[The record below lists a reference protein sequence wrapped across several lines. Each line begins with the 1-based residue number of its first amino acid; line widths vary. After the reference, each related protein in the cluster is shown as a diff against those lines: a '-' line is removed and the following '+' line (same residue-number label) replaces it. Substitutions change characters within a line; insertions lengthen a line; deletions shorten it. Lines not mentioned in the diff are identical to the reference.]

1 MSNDKNPTSPE
12 DFDLFANP
20 VDNHLA
26 EELAKGT
33 FSWTNKYTKIL
44 GVLTVAV
51 ALLSVGAWYGHHS
64 ATSSSATGASS
75 LRSTFA
81 RLASSGGF
89 GGGSGGGSGFGGGS
103 GGGSGFGGGGSGF
116 GVRITGSIAKVSGST
131 VTITLAD
138 PTQAASLKA
147 GDNARVTDTGA
158 AGGAGGGFAG
168 GAGGAGG
175 AVAGGTGTTT
185 SKSGTHSGYKGGASG
200 TSGTSGTSGGAG
212 SATSSGVPAGAPAG
226 GSAAGGGARGGGMF
240 SNPALT
246 TCLTKAGVSITPG
259 QRPNFQ
265 DPTTMAALQG
275 CMKSLGLS
283 FGGGA
288 GGGAGAGG
296 GFAGRSG
303 GTSGGGAPGAGA
315 PATSGAPAT
324 TNP

>member
-89 GGGSGGGSGFGGGS
+89 GGGS
-103 GGGSGFGGGGSGF
+103 GGGSGF

-288 GGGAGAGG
+288 GGGAGAGAGG

>member
-64 ATSSSATGASS
+64 ATSTSTPNVSS

-81 RLASSGGF
+81 RFASSGGF
-89 GGGSGGGSGFGGGS
+89 GGGSGGGSSGGS
-103 GGGSGFGGGGSGF
+103 GGGF

-147 GDNARVTDTGA
+147 GDNARITDTGA
-158 AGGAGGGFAG
+158 AGAPGAPSASAGGFTGAPAG
-168 GAGGAGG
+168 GAA
-175 AVAGGTGTTT
+175 AGGTGTTT
-185 SKSGTHSGYKGGASG
+185 PKSGTRSGYKGGASG
-200 TSGTSGTSGGAG
+200 AAG
-212 SATSSGVPAGAPAG
+212 STSSSGAPAGAPAG
-226 GSAAGGGARGGGMF
+226 GSSAGSGARGGGMF
-240 SNPALT
+240 SNPAFT
-246 TCLTKAGVSITPG
+246 ACLTKAGVTITPG

-265 DPTTMAALQG
+265 DPTTMTALQS

-283 FGGGA
+283 FGGG
-288 GGGAGAGG
+288 GGGGGGGAGG

-303 GTSGGGAPGAGA
+303 GASTGAAAGAGA

>member
-64 ATSSSATGASS
+64 ATSSSTTNVSS

-81 RLASSGGF
+81 RFASSGGF
-89 GGGSGGGSGFGGGS
+89 GGGSGGGSSGGS
-103 GGGSGFGGGGSGF
+103 GGGFGGGGGF

-147 GDNARVTDTGA
+147 GDNARITDTGA
-158 AGGAGGGFAG
+158 AGAPGASTGGFAG
-168 GAGGAGG
+168 GASAAGG
-175 AVAGGTGTTT
+175 TAGGPAAGGTGTSA

-200 TSGTSGTSGGAG
+200 AAG
-212 SATSSGVPAGAPAG
+212 STASSGAPAGAPAG
-226 GSAAGGGARGGGMF
+226 GSSAGSGARGGGMF
-240 SNPALT
+240 SNPAFT
-246 TCLTKAGVSITPG
+246 ACLTKAGVTITPG

-265 DPTTMAALQG
+265 DPTTMTALQS

-283 FGGGA
+283 FGGG
-288 GGGAGAGG
+288 GGGAGGAGG

-303 GTSGGGAPGAGA
+303 GASTGAAAGAGA

>member
-44 GVLTVAV
+44 GVLTVTV

-64 ATSSSATGASS
+64 ATSSSTTNVSS

-81 RLASSGGF
+81 RFASSGGF
-89 GGGSGGGSGFGGGS
+89 GGGSGGGSSFGGGS
-103 GGGSGFGGGGSGF
+103 GGGSGGGF

-131 VTITLAD
+131 VTITLTD

-147 GDNARVTDTGA
+147 GDNARITDTGA
-158 AGGAGGGFAG
+158 AGAPGASTGGFAG
-168 GAGGAGG
+168 GASAAGG
-175 AVAGGTGTTT
+175 AAGGFTGGPAAGGTGTSA
-185 SKSGTHSGYKGGASG
+185 SKSGMHSGYKGGASG
-200 TSGTSGTSGGAG
+200 AAG
-212 SATSSGVPAGAPAG
+212 STASTGAPAGAPAG
-226 GSAAGGGARGGGMF
+226 GSPAGSSARGGGMF

-246 TCLTKAGVSITPG
+246 ACLTKAGVTITPG

-265 DPTTMAALQG
+265 DPTTMTALQG

-283 FGGGA
+283 FGGG
-288 GGGAGAGG
+288 GGGAGG

-303 GTSGGGAPGAGA
+303 GASAGAAAGAGA

>member
-64 ATSSSATGASS
+64 ATSTSTPNVSS

-81 RLASSGGF
+81 RFASSGGF
-89 GGGSGGGSGFGGGS
+89 GGGSGGGSSGGS
-103 GGGSGFGGGGSGF
+103 GGGFGGGGGF

-147 GDNARVTDTGA
+147 GDNARITDTGA
-158 AGGAGGGFAG
+158 AGAPGAPSASAGGFTGAPAG
-168 GAGGAGG
+168 GAA
-175 AVAGGTGTTT
+175 AGGTGTTT
-185 SKSGTHSGYKGGASG
+185 PKSGTRSGYKGGASG
-200 TSGTSGTSGGAG
+200 AAG
-212 SATSSGVPAGAPAG
+212 SAASSGAPAGAPAG
-226 GSAAGGGARGGGMF
+226 GSSAGSGARGGGMF
-240 SNPALT
+240 SNPAFT
-246 TCLTKAGVSITPG
+246 ACLTKAGVTITPG

-265 DPTTMAALQG
+265 DPTTMTALQG

-283 FGGGA
+283 FGGGGGA
-288 GGGAGAGG
+288 GGGGAGG

-303 GTSGGGAPGAGA
+303 GASAGAAAGAGA

>member
-64 ATSSSATGASS
+64 ATSSSTTNVSS

-81 RLASSGGF
+81 RFASSGGF
-89 GGGSGGGSGFGGGS
+89 GGGSGGGSSGGS
-103 GGGSGFGGGGSGF
+103 GGGFGGGGGF

-147 GDNARVTDTGA
+147 GDNARITDTGA
-158 AGGAGGGFAG
+158 AGAPGASGASGAPSASAGGFTGAPAG
-168 GAGGAGG
+168 GAA
-175 AVAGGTGTTT
+175 AGGTGTTT
-185 SKSGTHSGYKGGASG
+185 PKSGTRSGYKGGASG
-200 TSGTSGTSGGAG
+200 AAG
-212 SATSSGVPAGAPAG
+212 STASSGAPAGAPAG
-226 GSAAGGGARGGGMF
+226 GSSAGSGARGGGMF
-240 SNPALT
+240 SNPAFT
-246 TCLTKAGVSITPG
+246 ACLTKAGVTITPG

-265 DPTTMAALQG
+265 DPTTMTALQS

-283 FGGGA
+283 FGGG
-288 GGGAGAGG
+288 GGGAGG

-303 GTSGGGAPGAGA
+303 GASTGAAAGAGA

>member
-64 ATSSSATGASS
+64 ATSSSTTNVSS

-81 RLASSGGF
+81 RFASSGGF
-89 GGGSGGGSGFGGGS
+89 GGGSGGGSSGGS
-103 GGGSGFGGGGSGF
+103 GGGFGGGGGF

-147 GDNARVTDTGA
+147 GDNARITDTGA
-158 AGGAGGGFAG
+158 AGAPGAPSASAGGFTGAPAG
-168 GAGGAGG
+168 GAA
-175 AVAGGTGTTT
+175 AGGTGTTT
-185 SKSGTHSGYKGGASG
+185 PKSGTRSGYKGGASG
-200 TSGTSGTSGGAG
+200 AAG
-212 SATSSGVPAGAPAG
+212 STSSSGAPAGAPAG
-226 GSAAGGGARGGGMF
+226 GSSAGSGARGGGMF
-240 SNPALT
+240 SNPAFT
-246 TCLTKAGVSITPG
+246 ACLTKAGVTITPG

-265 DPTTMAALQG
+265 DPTTMTALQS

-283 FGGGA
+283 FGGG
-288 GGGAGAGG
+288 GGGGGGAGG

-303 GTSGGGAPGAGA
+303 GASTGAAAGAGA

>member
-64 ATSSSATGASS
+64 ATSSSTTNVSS

-81 RLASSGGF
+81 RFASSGGF
-89 GGGSGGGSGFGGGS
+89 GGGSGGGSSFGGGS
-103 GGGSGFGGGGSGF
+103 GGGFGGGGGF

-147 GDNARVTDTGA
+147 GDNARITDTGA
-158 AGGAGGGFAG
+158 AGAPGAPSASAGGFTGAPAG
-168 GAGGAGG
+168 GPA
-175 AVAGGTGTTT
+175 AGGTGTSA

-200 TSGTSGTSGGAG
+200 AAG
-212 SATSSGVPAGAPAG
+212 STASSGAPAGAPAG
-226 GSAAGGGARGGGMF
+226 GSSAGSGARGGGMF
-240 SNPALT
+240 SNPAFT
-246 TCLTKAGVSITPG
+246 ACLTKAGVTITPG

-265 DPTTMAALQG
+265 DPTTMTALQG

-283 FGGGA
+283 FGGG
-288 GGGAGAGG
+288 GGGAGGGRGLRRGGDAGG
-296 GFAGRSG
+296 CMTRM
-303 GTSGGGAPGAGA
+303 TRI
-315 PATSGAPAT
+315 
-324 TNP
+324 

>member
-1 MSNDKNPTSPE
+1 MSNDKNPTSPD

-64 ATSSSATGASS
+64 ATSSSTTNVSS

-81 RLASSGGF
+81 RFASSGGF
-89 GGGSGGGSGFGGGS
+89 GGGSGGGSSGGS
-103 GGGSGFGGGGSGF
+103 GGGFGGGGGF

-147 GDNARVTDTGA
+147 GDNARITDTGA
-158 AGGAGGGFAG
+158 AGAPGAPSASAGGFTGAPAG
-168 GAGGAGG
+168 GPA
-175 AVAGGTGTTT
+175 AGGTGTSA

-200 TSGTSGTSGGAG
+200 AAG
-212 SATSSGVPAGAPAG
+212 STSSSGAPAGAPAG
-226 GSAAGGGARGGGMF
+226 GSSAGSGARGGGMF
-240 SNPALT
+240 SNPAFT
-246 TCLTKAGVSITPG
+246 ACLTKAGVTITPG

-265 DPTTMAALQG
+265 DPTTMTALQG

-283 FGGGA
+283 FGGG
-288 GGGAGAGG
+288 GGGAGG

-303 GTSGGGAPGAGA
+303 GASAGAAAGAGA

>member
-1 MSNDKNPTSPE
+1 MSNDKNPTTPE

-103 GGGSGFGGGGSGF
+103 GGGSGFG
-116 GVRITGSIAKVSGST
+116 VRITGSIAKVSGST

-175 AVAGGTGTTT
+175 GCGIAGDIESASPGHVRDCDSGRSLERICSGTSRRWPSKNRVGRCGSGARPAVGNPEWVRQVKRGNRNCPGKGGTG
-185 SKSGTHSGYKGGASG
+185 K
-200 TSGTSGTSGGAG
+200 
-212 SATSSGVPAGAPAG
+212 
-226 GSAAGGGARGGGMF
+226 
-240 SNPALT
+240 
-246 TCLTKAGVSITPG
+246 
-259 QRPNFQ
+259 
-265 DPTTMAALQG
+265 
-275 CMKSLGLS
+275 
-283 FGGGA
+283 
-288 GGGAGAGG
+288 
-296 GFAGRSG
+296 
-303 GTSGGGAPGAGA
+303 
-315 PATSGAPAT
+315 
-324 TNP
+324 

>member
-103 GGGSGFGGGGSGF
+103 GGGSGFG
-116 GVRITGSIAKVSGST
+116 VRITGSIAKVSGST

-168 GAGGAGG
+168 GAGGAGAAGG

-200 TSGTSGTSGGAG
+200 ASGTSGTSGGAG

-288 GGGAGAGG
+288 GGG
-296 GFAGRSG
+296 FAGRSG
-303 GTSGGGAPGAGA
+303 GTSGSGAPGAGA